1 MVSKGG
7 VMGTV
12 TLIMA
17 MVAGFLLGVSG
28 FQFMFGNI
36 KIAGLLL
43 VISVL
48 LIMIR
53 GDLLHS
59 E

>member
-1 MVSKGG
+1 
-7 VMGTV
+7 MGTV